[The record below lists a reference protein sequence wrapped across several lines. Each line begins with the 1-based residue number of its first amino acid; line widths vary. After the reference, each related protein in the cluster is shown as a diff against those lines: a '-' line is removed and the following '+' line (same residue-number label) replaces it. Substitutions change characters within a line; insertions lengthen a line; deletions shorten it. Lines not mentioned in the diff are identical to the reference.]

1 MFWNRIATFIL
12 KNRSLFVTIIL
23 SFTVLMGYFATKV
36 ELEYSMQK
44 LVPIEDKD
52 YKFYKAF
59 KEKFGDDGNKL
70 VCALNTEDLFD
81 SAFYNDF
88 AQTCDDLSELRGVIG
103 IISPAHLFHLYVDS
117 LEYLKLKR
125 LIPKGTISQKDLDYF
140 NSEFQNLKFYNGL
153 IYNPKTKVS
162 LVIITL
168 NSDVLNSPDRI
179 SLIESIKKPLLE
191 FGERNDREIH
201 LSGLPYI
208 RFQNA
213 TYVKHEILIFTVL
226 AFLVTALLI
235 LVLFRNFKTLFVSL
249 LFISIG
255 VITMLGIQ
263 GLLGFKLNIL
273 TGLLPPLLVVVG
285 VQNTIYIINQYHEQ
299 YRRHRN
305 QAKALT
311 RIISHV
317 GVANFLINFTT
328 SVGFGTFYFTHTTIL
343 EQFGLVAFIT
353 INLIFFIN
361 IIGIPI
367 LYSFFTP
374 PTIRQTKHLD
384 NRRFGIFLN
393 WVTILINKRKRRIF
407 YWFSLFAI
415 LGLVFMFRLKPLAFM
430 VDDMPKDSKIYA
442 DMNYIQKHFNG
453 ALPYEIVVTSYEEGN
468 ILNGEMLSKCRKLQK
483 AVSEYSEMSKPMSL
497 VEIISAANQ
506 AIHDDDPRYYR
517 IPSNMELG
525 NLALM
530 FPEAKSTSKSLIN
543 NLVDSTYSQMR
554 ISYQMKDVGS
564 ERMDEINEEIQEKA
578 KNIFSPDQYD
588 VKITGTSK
596 IFLKGNAYLFDSLL
610 KATFWSL
617 LIISLTMSFL
627 FPSWRMVI
635 IAIIPNFIPL
645 IITAG
650 MMGFLGLSLKPS
662 TILIFSISFGITVDS
677 TIHFISTFR
686 REVLK
691 NMNTVEKALAITID
705 EVGISMIYSALAVC
719 SGFAIF
725 IFSDFRGTQSLG
737 WLTGLTIFGGLA
749 TNLFLLPGLIYAFKD
764 FVNAKVELK
773 ESMIEITEEEE
784 TENENKL
791 ESKL

>member
-12 KNRSLFVTIIL
+12 KNRPLFVTVIL
-23 SFTVLMGYFATKV
+23 SFTALMGYFATTV

-44 LVPIEDKD
+44 LVPSEDKD
-52 YKFYKAF
+52 FKFYKSF

-70 VCALNTEDLFD
+70 VCALETEDLFD

-88 AQTCDDLSELRGVIG
+88 AQTCDNLNKISGVKG
-103 IISPAHLFHLYVDS
+103 IISPSHLFHLYVDT
-117 LEYLKLKR
+117 LEYLRMKR
-125 LIPKGTISQKDLDYF
+125 LVPKGIISQNDLDSF
-140 NSEFQNLKFYNGL
+140 KSEFANLKFYDGL
-153 IYNPKTKVS
+153 IYNKKSKVS
-162 LVIITL
+162 LVLITL
-168 NSDVLNSPDRI
+168 DVGVLNSPERI
-179 SLIESIKKPLLE
+179 SLIESIRDPLFE
-191 FGERNDREIH
+191 FGERHNKEIQ

-213 TYVKHEILIFTVL
+213 TYIKREILLFTAL
-226 AFLVTALLI
+226 AFIVTALLI
-235 LVLFRNFKTLFVSL
+235 LLLFRNFKTLFVSL

-255 VITMLGIQ
+255 VVTMLGIQ
-263 GLLGFKLNIL
+263 GILGFKLNIL
-273 TGLLPPLLVVVG
+273 SGLLPPLLVVVG

-353 INLIFFIN
+353 INLIFLIN

-374 PTIRQTKHLD
+374 PTIKQTKHLD
-384 NRRFGIFLN
+384 NRRFSSFLN
-393 WVTILINKRKRRIF
+393 WVTTLINKRKRRIF

-430 VDDMPKDSKIYA
+430 VDDIPKDSKIYT
-442 DMNYIQKHFNG
+442 DMKFIQEHFNG

-468 ILNGEMLSKCRKLQK
+468 ILNGEMLAKCKKLQK

-506 AIHDDDPRYYR
+506 AVHDDDPRYYR

-530 FPEAKSTSKSLIN
+530 FPESNSNSTTLIN

-564 ERMDEINEEIQEKA
+564 ERMVEINQEIQEKA
-578 KNIFSPDQYD
+578 KHIFSQDEYD

-596 IFLKGNAYLFDSLL
+596 IFLKGNDYLFDSLL

-635 IAIIPNFIPL
+635 IAIIPNFVPL
-645 IITAG
+645 VITAG
-650 MMGFLGLSLKPS
+650 MMGLLGLSLKPS

-705 EVGISMIYSALAVC
+705 EVGISMMYSALAVC

-749 TNLFLLPGLIYAFKD
+749 TNLFLLPALIYAFKD

-773 ESMIEITEEEE
+773 DSMIEISEEDDV
-784 TENENKL
+784 ENDRQIKE
-791 ESKL
+791 

>member
-12 KNRSLFVTIIL
+12 KNRPLFVTVIL
-23 SFTVLMGYFATKV
+23 SFTALMGYFATTV

-44 LVPIEDKD
+44 LVPSEDKD
-52 YKFYKAF
+52 FKFYKSF

-70 VCALNTEDLFD
+70 VCALETEDLFD

-88 AQTCDDLSELRGVIG
+88 AQTCDNLNKISGVKG
-103 IISPAHLFHLYVDS
+103 IISPSHLFHLYVDT
-117 LEYLKLKR
+117 LEYLRMKR
-125 LIPKGTISQKDLDYF
+125 LVPKGIISQKDLDSF
-140 NSEFQNLKFYNGL
+140 KSEFANLKFYDGL
-153 IYNPKTKVS
+153 IYNKKSEVS
-162 LVIITL
+162 LVLITL
-168 NSDVLNSPDRI
+168 DVGVLNSPERI
-179 SLIESIKKPLLE
+179 SLIESIRDPLFE
-191 FGERNDREIH
+191 FGDRHNKEIH

-213 TYVKHEILIFTVL
+213 TYIKREILLFTAL
-226 AFLVTALLI
+226 AFIVTALLI
-235 LVLFRNFKTLFVSL
+235 LLLFRNFKTLFVSL

-255 VITMLGIQ
+255 VVTMLGIQ
-263 GLLGFKLNIL
+263 GILGFKLNIL
-273 TGLLPPLLVVVG
+273 SGLLPPLLVVVG

-353 INLIFFIN
+353 INLIFLIN

-374 PTIRQTKHLD
+374 PTIKQTKHLD
-384 NRRFGIFLN
+384 NRRFSSFLN
-393 WVTILINKRKRRIF
+393 WVTTLINKRKRRIF

-430 VDDMPKDSKIYA
+430 VDDIPKDSKIYT
-442 DMNYIQKHFNG
+442 DMKFIQEHFNG

-468 ILNGEMLSKCRKLQK
+468 ILNGEMLAKCKKLQK

-506 AIHDDDPRYYR
+506 AVHDDDPRYYR

-530 FPEAKSTSKSLIN
+530 FPESNSNSTTLIN

-564 ERMDEINEEIQEKA
+564 ERMDEINQEIQEKA
-578 KNIFSPDQYD
+578 KHIFSQDEYD

-596 IFLKGNAYLFDSLL
+596 IFLKGNDYLFDSLL

-635 IAIIPNFIPL
+635 IAIIPNFVPL
-645 IITAG
+645 VITAG
-650 MMGFLGLSLKPS
+650 MMGLLGLSLKPS

-705 EVGISMIYSALAVC
+705 EVGISMMYSALAVC

-749 TNLFLLPGLIYAFKD
+749 TNLFLLPALIYAFKD

-773 ESMIEITEEEE
+773 DSMIEISEEDDV
-784 TENENKL
+784 ENDRQIKE
-791 ESKL
+791 

>member
-12 KNRSLFVTIIL
+12 KNRPLFVTVIL
-23 SFTVLMGYFATKV
+23 SFTALMGYFATTV

-44 LVPIEDKD
+44 LVPSEDKD
-52 YKFYKAF
+52 FKFYKSF

-70 VCALNTEDLFD
+70 VCALETEDLFD

-88 AQTCDDLSELRGVIG
+88 AQTCDNLNKISGVKG
-103 IISPAHLFHLYVDS
+103 IISPSHLFHLYVDT
-117 LEYLKLKR
+117 LEYLRMKR
-125 LIPKGTISQKDLDYF
+125 LVPKGIISQNDLDSF
-140 NSEFQNLKFYNGL
+140 KSEFAKLKFYDGL
-153 IYNPKTKVS
+153 IYNKKSKVS
-162 LVIITL
+162 LVLITL
-168 NSDVLNSPDRI
+168 DVGVLNSPERI
-179 SLIESIKKPLLE
+179 SLIESIRDPLFE
-191 FGERNDREIH
+191 FGERHNKEIH

-213 TYVKHEILIFTVL
+213 TYIKREILLFTAL
-226 AFLVTALLI
+226 AFIVTALLI
-235 LVLFRNFKTLFVSL
+235 LLLFRNFKTLFVSL

-255 VITMLGIQ
+255 VVTMLGIQ
-263 GLLGFKLNIL
+263 GILGFKLNIL
-273 TGLLPPLLVVVG
+273 SGLLPPLLVVVG

-353 INLIFFIN
+353 INLIFLIN

-374 PTIRQTKHLD
+374 PTIKQTKHLD
-384 NRRFGIFLN
+384 NRRFSSFLN
-393 WVTILINKRKRRIF
+393 WVTLLINKRKRRIF

-430 VDDMPKDSKIYA
+430 VDDIPKDSKIYT
-442 DMNYIQKHFNG
+442 DMKFIQEHFNG

-468 ILNGEMLSKCRKLQK
+468 ILNGEMLAKCKKLQK

-506 AIHDDDPRYYR
+506 AVHDDDPRYYR

-530 FPEAKSTSKSLIN
+530 FPESNSNSTTLIN

-564 ERMDEINEEIQEKA
+564 ERMDEINQEIQEKA
-578 KNIFSPDQYD
+578 KHIFSQDEYD

-596 IFLKGNAYLFDSLL
+596 IFLKGNDYLFDSLL

-635 IAIIPNFIPL
+635 IAIIPNFVPL
-645 IITAG
+645 VITAG
-650 MMGFLGLSLKPS
+650 MMGLLGLSLKPS

-705 EVGISMIYSALAVC
+705 EVGISMMYSALAVC

-749 TNLFLLPGLIYAFKD
+749 TNLFLLPALIYAFKD

-773 ESMIEITEEEE
+773 DSMIEISEEDDV
-784 TENENKL
+784 ENDRQIKE
-791 ESKL
+791 

>member
-12 KNRSLFVTIIL
+12 KNRPLFVTVIL
-23 SFTVLMGYFATKV
+23 SFTALMGYFATTV

-44 LVPIEDKD
+44 LVPSEDKD
-52 YKFYKAF
+52 FKFYKSF

-70 VCALNTEDLFD
+70 VCALETEDLFD

-88 AQTCDDLSELRGVIG
+88 AQTCDNLNKISGVKG
-103 IISPAHLFHLYVDS
+103 IISPSHLFHLYVDT
-117 LEYLKLKR
+117 LEYLRMKR
-125 LIPKGTISQKDLDYF
+125 LVPKGIISQNDLDSF
-140 NSEFQNLKFYNGL
+140 KSEFVNLKFYDGL
-153 IYNPKTKVS
+153 IYNKKSKVS
-162 LVIITL
+162 LVLITL
-168 NSDVLNSPDRI
+168 DVGVLNSPERI
-179 SLIESIKKPLLE
+179 SLIESIRDPLFE
-191 FGERNDREIH
+191 FGERHNKEIH

-213 TYVKHEILIFTVL
+213 TYIKREILLFTAL
-226 AFLVTALLI
+226 AFIVTALLI
-235 LVLFRNFKTLFVSL
+235 LLLFRNFKTLFVSL

-255 VITMLGIQ
+255 VVTMLGIQ
-263 GLLGFKLNIL
+263 GILGFKLNIL
-273 TGLLPPLLVVVG
+273 SGLLPPLLVVVG

-353 INLIFFIN
+353 INLIFLIN

-374 PTIRQTKHLD
+374 PTIKQTKHLD
-384 NRRFGIFLN
+384 NRRFSSFLN
-393 WVTILINKRKRRIF
+393 WVTTLINKRKRRIF

-430 VDDMPKDSKIYA
+430 VDDIPKDSKIYT
-442 DMNYIQKHFNG
+442 DMKFIQEHFNG

-468 ILNGEMLSKCRKLQK
+468 ILNGEMLAKCKKLQK

-506 AIHDDDPRYYR
+506 AVHDDDPRYYR

-530 FPEAKSTSKSLIN
+530 FPESNSNSTTLIN

-564 ERMDEINEEIQEKA
+564 ERMDEINQEIQEKA
-578 KNIFSPDQYD
+578 KHIFSQDEYD

-596 IFLKGNAYLFDSLL
+596 IFLKGNDYLFDSLL

-635 IAIIPNFIPL
+635 IAIIPNFVPL
-645 IITAG
+645 VITAG
-650 MMGFLGLSLKPS
+650 MMGLLGLSLKPS

-705 EVGISMIYSALAVC
+705 EVGISMMYSALAVC

-749 TNLFLLPGLIYAFKD
+749 TNLFLLPALIYAFKD

-773 ESMIEITEEEE
+773 DSMIEISEEDDV
-784 TENENKL
+784 ENDRQIKE
-791 ESKL
+791 

>member
-12 KNRSLFVTIIL
+12 KNRPLFVTVIL
-23 SFTVLMGYFATKV
+23 SFTALMGYFATTV

-44 LVPIEDKD
+44 LVPSEDKD
-52 YKFYKAF
+52 FKFYKSF

-70 VCALNTEDLFD
+70 VCALETEDLFD

-88 AQTCDDLSELRGVIG
+88 AQTCDNLNKISGVKG
-103 IISPAHLFHLYVDS
+103 IISPSHLFHLYVDT
-117 LEYLKLKR
+117 LEYLRMKR
-125 LIPKGTISQKDLDYF
+125 LVPKGIISQNDLDSF
-140 NSEFQNLKFYNGL
+140 KSEFANLKFYDGL
-153 IYNPKTKVS
+153 IYNKKSKVS
-162 LVIITL
+162 LVLITL
-168 NSDVLNSPDRI
+168 DVGVLNSPERI
-179 SLIESIKKPLLE
+179 SLIESIRDPLFE
-191 FGERNDREIH
+191 FGERHNKEIH

-213 TYVKHEILIFTVL
+213 TYIKREILLFTAL
-226 AFLVTALLI
+226 AFIVTALLI
-235 LVLFRNFKTLFVSL
+235 LLLFRNFKTLFVSL

-255 VITMLGIQ
+255 VVTMLGIQ
-263 GLLGFKLNIL
+263 GILGFKLNIL
-273 TGLLPPLLVVVG
+273 SGLLPPLLVVVG

-353 INLIFFIN
+353 INLIFLIN

-374 PTIRQTKHLD
+374 PTIKQTKHLD
-384 NRRFGIFLN
+384 NRRFSSFLN
-393 WVTILINKRKRRIF
+393 WVTLLINKRKRRIF

-430 VDDMPKDSKIYA
+430 VDDIPKDSKIYT
-442 DMNYIQKHFNG
+442 DMKFIQEHFNG

-468 ILNGEMLSKCRKLQK
+468 ILNGEMLAKCKKLQK

-506 AIHDDDPRYYR
+506 AVHDDDPRYYR

-530 FPEAKSTSKSLIN
+530 FPESNSNSTTLIN

-564 ERMDEINEEIQEKA
+564 ERMDEINQEIQEKA
-578 KNIFSPDQYD
+578 KHIFSQDEYD

-596 IFLKGNAYLFDSLL
+596 IFLKGNDYLFDSLL

-635 IAIIPNFIPL
+635 IAIIPNFVPL
-645 IITAG
+645 VITAG
-650 MMGFLGLSLKPS
+650 MMGLLGLSLKPS

-705 EVGISMIYSALAVC
+705 EVGISMMYSALAVC

-749 TNLFLLPGLIYAFKD
+749 TNLFLLPALIYAFKD

-773 ESMIEITEEEE
+773 DSMIEISEEDDV
-784 TENENKL
+784 ENDGQIKE
-791 ESKL
+791 

>member
-12 KNRSLFVTIIL
+12 KNRPLFVTVIL
-23 SFTVLMGYFATKV
+23 SFTALMGYFATTV

-44 LVPIEDKD
+44 LVPSEDKD
-52 YKFYKAF
+52 FKFYKSF

-70 VCALNTEDLFD
+70 VCALETEDLFD

-88 AQTCDDLSELRGVIG
+88 AQTCDNLNKISGVKG
-103 IISPAHLFHLYVDS
+103 IISPSHLFHLYVDT
-117 LEYLKLKR
+117 LEYLRMKR
-125 LIPKGTISQKDLDYF
+125 LVPKGIISQNDLDSF
-140 NSEFQNLKFYNGL
+140 KSEFVNLKFYDGL
-153 IYNPKTKVS
+153 IYNKKSKVS
-162 LVIITL
+162 LVLITL
-168 NSDVLNSPDRI
+168 DVGVLNSPERI
-179 SLIESIKKPLLE
+179 SLIESIRDPLFK
-191 FGERNDREIH
+191 FGERHNKEIH

-213 TYVKHEILIFTVL
+213 TYIKREILLFTAL
-226 AFLVTALLI
+226 AFIVTALLI
-235 LVLFRNFKTLFVSL
+235 LLLFRNFKTLFVSL

-255 VITMLGIQ
+255 VVTMLGIQ
-263 GLLGFKLNIL
+263 GILGFKLNIL
-273 TGLLPPLLVVVG
+273 SGLLPPLLVVVG

-353 INLIFFIN
+353 INLIFLIN

-374 PTIRQTKHLD
+374 PTIKQTKHLD
-384 NRRFGIFLN
+384 NRRFSSFLN
-393 WVTILINKRKRRIF
+393 WVTTLINKRKRRIF

-430 VDDMPKDSKIYA
+430 VDDIPKDSKIYT
-442 DMNYIQKHFNG
+442 DMKFIQEHFNG

-468 ILNGEMLSKCRKLQK
+468 ILNGEMLAKCKKLQK

-506 AIHDDDPRYYR
+506 AVHDDDPRYYR

-530 FPEAKSTSKSLIN
+530 FPESNSNSTTLIN

-564 ERMDEINEEIQEKA
+564 ERMDEINQEIQEKA
-578 KNIFSPDQYD
+578 KHIFSQDEYD

-596 IFLKGNAYLFDSLL
+596 IFLKGNDYLFDSLL

-635 IAIIPNFIPL
+635 IAIIPNFVPL
-645 IITAG
+645 VITAG
-650 MMGFLGLSLKPS
+650 MMGLLGLSLKPS

-705 EVGISMIYSALAVC
+705 EVGISMMYSALAVC

-749 TNLFLLPGLIYAFKD
+749 TNLFLLPALIYAFKD

-773 ESMIEITEEEE
+773 DSMIEISEEDDV
-784 TENENKL
+784 ENDRQIKE
-791 ESKL
+791 

>member
-12 KNRSLFVTIIL
+12 KNRPLFVTIIL
-23 SFTVLMGYFATKV
+23 SFTALMGYFATTV

-44 LVPIEDKD
+44 LVPSEDKD
-52 YKFYKAF
+52 FKFYKSF

-70 VCALNTEDLFD
+70 VCALETEDLFD

-88 AQTCDDLSELRGVIG
+88 AQTCDNLNKISGVKG
-103 IISPAHLFHLYVDS
+103 IISPSHLFHLYVDT
-117 LEYLKLKR
+117 LEYLRMKR
-125 LIPKGTISQKDLDYF
+125 LVPKGIISQNDLDSF
-140 NSEFQNLKFYNGL
+140 KSEFVNLKFYDGL
-153 IYNPKTKVS
+153 IYNKKSKVS
-162 LVIITL
+162 LVLMTI
-168 NSDVLNSPDRI
+168 DVGVLNSPERI
-179 SLIESIKKPLLE
+179 SLIESIRDPLFE
-191 FGERNDREIH
+191 FGERHNKEIH

-213 TYVKHEILIFTVL
+213 TYIKREILLFTAL
-226 AFLVTALLI
+226 AFIVTALLI
-235 LVLFRNFKTLFVSL
+235 LLLFRNFKTLFVSL

-255 VITMLGIQ
+255 VVTMLGIQ
-263 GLLGFKLNIL
+263 GILGFKLNIL
-273 TGLLPPLLVVVG
+273 SGLLPPLLVVVG

-353 INLIFFIN
+353 INLIFLIN

-374 PTIRQTKHLD
+374 PTIKQTKHLD
-384 NRRFGIFLN
+384 NRRFSSFLN
-393 WVTILINKRKRRIF
+393 WVTTLINKRKRRIF

-430 VDDMPKDSKIYA
+430 VDDIPKDSKIYT
-442 DMNYIQKHFNG
+442 DMKFIQEHFNG

-468 ILNGEMLSKCRKLQK
+468 ILNGEMLAKCKKLQK

-506 AIHDDDPRYYR
+506 AVHDDNPRYYR

-530 FPEAKSTSKSLIN
+530 FPESNSNSTTLIN

-564 ERMDEINEEIQEKA
+564 ERMDEINQEIQEKA
-578 KNIFSPDQYD
+578 KHIFSQDEYD

-596 IFLKGNAYLFDSLL
+596 IFLKGNDYLFDSLL

-635 IAIIPNFIPL
+635 IAIIPNFVPL
-645 IITAG
+645 VITAG
-650 MMGFLGLSLKPS
+650 MMGLLGLSLKPS

-705 EVGISMIYSALAVC
+705 EVGISMMYSALAVC

-749 TNLFLLPGLIYAFKD
+749 TNLFLLPALIYAFKD

-773 ESMIEITEEEE
+773 DSMIEISEEDDV
-784 TENENKL
+784 ENDCQIKE
-791 ESKL
+791 

>member
-12 KNRSLFVTIIL
+12 KNRPLFVTVIL
-23 SFTVLMGYFATKV
+23 SFTALMGYFATTV

-44 LVPIEDKD
+44 LVPSEDKD
-52 YKFYKAF
+52 FKFYKSF

-70 VCALNTEDLFD
+70 VCALETEDLFD

-88 AQTCDDLSELRGVIG
+88 AQTCDNLNKISGVKG
-103 IISPAHLFHLYVDS
+103 IISPSHLFHLYVDT
-117 LEYLKLKR
+117 LEYLRMKR
-125 LIPKGTISQKDLDYF
+125 LVPKGIISQKDLDSF
-140 NSEFQNLKFYNGL
+140 KSEFANLKFYDGL
-153 IYNPKTKVS
+153 IYNKKSKVS
-162 LVIITL
+162 LVLITL
-168 NSDVLNSPDRI
+168 DVGVLNSPERI
-179 SLIESIKKPLLE
+179 SLIESIRDPLFE
-191 FGERNDREIH
+191 FGERHNKEIH

-213 TYVKHEILIFTVL
+213 TYIKREILLFTAL
-226 AFLVTALLI
+226 AFIVTALLI
-235 LVLFRNFKTLFVSL
+235 LLLFRNFKTLFVSL

-255 VITMLGIQ
+255 VVTMLGIQ
-263 GLLGFKLNIL
+263 GILGFKLNIL
-273 TGLLPPLLVVVG
+273 SGLLPPLLVVVG

-353 INLIFFIN
+353 INLIFLIN

-374 PTIRQTKHLD
+374 PTIKQTKHLD
-384 NRRFGIFLN
+384 NRRFSSFLN
-393 WVTILINKRKRRIF
+393 WVTLLINKRKRRIF

-430 VDDMPKDSKIYA
+430 VDDIPKDSKIYT
-442 DMNYIQKHFNG
+442 DMKFIQEHFNG

-468 ILNGEMLSKCRKLQK
+468 ILNGEMLAKCKKLQK

-506 AIHDDDPRYYR
+506 AVHDDDPRYYR

-530 FPEAKSTSKSLIN
+530 FPESNSNSTTLIN

-564 ERMDEINEEIQEKA
+564 ERMDEINQEIQEKA
-578 KNIFSPDQYD
+578 KHIFSQDEYD

-596 IFLKGNAYLFDSLL
+596 IFLKGNDYLFDSLL

-635 IAIIPNFIPL
+635 IAIIPNFVPL
-645 IITAG
+645 VITAG
-650 MMGFLGLSLKPS
+650 MMGLLGLSLKPS

-705 EVGISMIYSALAVC
+705 EVGISMMYSALAVC

-749 TNLFLLPGLIYAFKD
+749 TNLFLLPALIYAFKD

-773 ESMIEITEEEE
+773 DSMIEISEEDDV
-784 TENENKL
+784 ENDRQIKE
-791 ESKL
+791 

>member
-12 KNRSLFVTIIL
+12 KNRPLFVTVIL
-23 SFTVLMGYFATKV
+23 SFTALMGYFATTV

-44 LVPIEDKD
+44 LVPSEDKD
-52 YKFYKAF
+52 FKFYKSF

-70 VCALNTEDLFD
+70 VCALETEDLFD

-88 AQTCDDLSELRGVIG
+88 AQTCDNLNKISGVKG
-103 IISPAHLFHLYVDS
+103 IISPSHLFHLYVDT
-117 LEYLKLKR
+117 LEYLRMKR
-125 LIPKGTISQKDLDYF
+125 LVPKGIISQKDLDSF
-140 NSEFQNLKFYNGL
+140 KSEFANLKFYDGL
-153 IYNPKTKVS
+153 IYNKKSEVS
-162 LVIITL
+162 LVLITL
-168 NSDVLNSPDRI
+168 DVGVLNSPERI
-179 SLIESIKKPLLE
+179 SLIESIRDPLFE
-191 FGERNDREIH
+191 FGERHNKEIH

-213 TYVKHEILIFTVL
+213 TYIKREILLFTAL
-226 AFLVTALLI
+226 AFIVTALLI
-235 LVLFRNFKTLFVSL
+235 LLLFRNFKTLFVSL

-255 VITMLGIQ
+255 VVTMLGIQ
-263 GLLGFKLNIL
+263 GILGFKLNIL
-273 TGLLPPLLVVVG
+273 SGLLPPLLVVVG

-353 INLIFFIN
+353 INLIFLIN

-374 PTIRQTKHLD
+374 PTIKQTKHLD
-384 NRRFGIFLN
+384 NRRFSSFLN
-393 WVTILINKRKRRIF
+393 WVTTLINKRKRRIF

-430 VDDMPKDSKIYA
+430 VDDIPKDSKIYT
-442 DMNYIQKHFNG
+442 DMKFIQEHFNG

-468 ILNGEMLSKCRKLQK
+468 ILNGEMLAKCKKLQK

-506 AIHDDDPRYYR
+506 AVHDDDPRYYR

-530 FPEAKSTSKSLIN
+530 FPESNSNSTTLIN

-564 ERMDEINEEIQEKA
+564 ERMDEINQEIQEKA
-578 KNIFSPDQYD
+578 KHIFSQDEYD

-596 IFLKGNAYLFDSLL
+596 IFLKGNDYLFDSLL

-635 IAIIPNFIPL
+635 IAIIPNFVPL
-645 IITAG
+645 VITAG
-650 MMGFLGLSLKPS
+650 MMGLLGLSLKPS

-705 EVGISMIYSALAVC
+705 EVGISMMYSALAVC

-749 TNLFLLPGLIYAFKD
+749 TNLFLLPALIYAFKD

-773 ESMIEITEEEE
+773 DSMIEISEEDDV
-784 TENENKL
+784 ENDRQIKE
-791 ESKL
+791 

>member
-12 KNRSLFVTIIL
+12 KNRPLFVTVIL
-23 SFTVLMGYFATKV
+23 SFTALMGYFATTV

-44 LVPIEDKD
+44 LVPSEDKD
-52 YKFYKAF
+52 FKFYKSF

-70 VCALNTEDLFD
+70 VCALETEDLFD

-88 AQTCDDLSELRGVIG
+88 AQTCDNLNKISGVKG
-103 IISPAHLFHLYVDS
+103 IISPSHLFHLYVDT
-117 LEYLKLKR
+117 LEYLRMKR
-125 LIPKGTISQKDLDYF
+125 LVPKGIISQNDLDSF
-140 NSEFQNLKFYNGL
+140 KSEFAKLKFYDGL
-153 IYNPKTKVS
+153 IYNKKSKVS
-162 LVIITL
+162 LVLITL
-168 NSDVLNSPDRI
+168 DVGVLNSPERI
-179 SLIESIKKPLLE
+179 SLIESIRDPLFE
-191 FGERNDREIH
+191 FGERHNKEIH

-213 TYVKHEILIFTVL
+213 TYIKREILLFTAL
-226 AFLVTALLI
+226 AFIVTALLI
-235 LVLFRNFKTLFVSL
+235 LLLFRNFKTLFVSL

-255 VITMLGIQ
+255 VVTMLGIQ
-263 GLLGFKLNIL
+263 GILGFKLNIL
-273 TGLLPPLLVVVG
+273 SGLLPPLLVVVG

-353 INLIFFIN
+353 INLIFLIN

-374 PTIRQTKHLD
+374 PTIKQTKHLD
-384 NRRFGIFLN
+384 NRRFSSFLN
-393 WVTILINKRKRRIF
+393 WVTTLINKRKRRIF

-430 VDDMPKDSKIYA
+430 VDDIPKDSKIYT
-442 DMNYIQKHFNG
+442 DMKFIQEHFNG

-468 ILNGEMLSKCRKLQK
+468 ILNGEMLAKCKKLQK

-506 AIHDDDPRYYR
+506 AVHDDDPRYYR

-530 FPEAKSTSKSLIN
+530 FPESNSNSTTLIN

-564 ERMDEINEEIQEKA
+564 ERMDEINQEIQGKA
-578 KNIFSPDQYD
+578 KHIFSQDEYD

-596 IFLKGNAYLFDSLL
+596 IFLKGNDYLFDSLL

-635 IAIIPNFIPL
+635 IAIIPNFVPL
-645 IITAG
+645 VITAG
-650 MMGFLGLSLKPS
+650 MMGLLGLSLKPS

-705 EVGISMIYSALAVC
+705 EVGISMMYSALAVC

-749 TNLFLLPGLIYAFKD
+749 TNLFLLPALIYAFKD

-773 ESMIEITEEEE
+773 DSMIEISEEDDV
-784 TENENKL
+784 ENDRQIKE
-791 ESKL
+791 

>member
-12 KNRSLFVTIIL
+12 KNRPLFVTVIL
-23 SFTVLMGYFATKV
+23 SFTALMGYFATTV

-44 LVPIEDKD
+44 LVPSEDKD
-52 YKFYKAF
+52 FKFYKSF

-70 VCALNTEDLFD
+70 VCALETEDLFD

-88 AQTCDDLSELRGVIG
+88 AQTCDNLNKISGVKG
-103 IISPAHLFHLYVDS
+103 IISPSHLFHLYVDT
-117 LEYLKLKR
+117 LEYLRMKR
-125 LIPKGTISQKDLDYF
+125 LVPKGIISQNDLDSF
-140 NSEFQNLKFYNGL
+140 KSEFANLKFYDGL
-153 IYNPKTKVS
+153 IYNKKSKVS
-162 LVIITL
+162 LVLITL
-168 NSDVLNSPDRI
+168 DVGVLNSPERI
-179 SLIESIKKPLLE
+179 SLIESIRDPLFE
-191 FGERNDREIH
+191 FGERHNKEIH

-213 TYVKHEILIFTVL
+213 TYIKREILLFTAL
-226 AFLVTALLI
+226 AFIVTALLI
-235 LVLFRNFKTLFVSL
+235 LLLFRNFKTLFVSL

-255 VITMLGIQ
+255 VVTMLGIQ
-263 GLLGFKLNIL
+263 GILGFKLNIL
-273 TGLLPPLLVVVG
+273 SGLLPPLLVVVG

-353 INLIFFIN
+353 INLIFLIN

-374 PTIRQTKHLD
+374 PTIKQTKHLD
-384 NRRFGIFLN
+384 NRRFSSFLN
-393 WVTILINKRKRRIF
+393 WVTTLINKRKRRIF

-430 VDDMPKDSKIYA
+430 VDDIPKDSKIYT
-442 DMNYIQKHFNG
+442 DMKFIQEHFNG

-468 ILNGEMLSKCRKLQK
+468 ILNGEMLAKCKKLQK

-506 AIHDDDPRYYR
+506 AVHDDDPRYYR

-530 FPEAKSTSKSLIN
+530 FPESNSNSTTLIN

-564 ERMDEINEEIQEKA
+564 ERMDEINQEIQEKA
-578 KNIFSPDQYD
+578 KHIFSQDEYD

-596 IFLKGNAYLFDSLL
+596 IFLKGNDYLFDSLL

-635 IAIIPNFIPL
+635 IAIIPNFVPL
-645 IITAG
+645 VITAG
-650 MMGFLGLSLKPS
+650 MMGLLGLSLKPS

-705 EVGISMIYSALAVC
+705 EVGISMMYSALAVC

-749 TNLFLLPGLIYAFKD
+749 TNLFLLPALIYAFKD

-773 ESMIEITEEEE
+773 DSMIEISEEDDV
-784 TENENKL
+784 ENDRQIKE
-791 ESKL
+791 

>member
-12 KNRSLFVTIIL
+12 KNRPLFVTVIL
-23 SFTVLMGYFATKV
+23 SFTALMGYFATTV

-44 LVPIEDKD
+44 LVPSEDKD
-52 YKFYKAF
+52 FKFYKTF

-70 VCALNTEDLFD
+70 VCALETEDLFD

-88 AQTCDDLSELRGVIG
+88 AQTCDNLNKISGVKG
-103 IISPAHLFHLYVDS
+103 IISPSHLFHLYVDT
-117 LEYLKLKR
+117 LEYLRMKR
-125 LIPKGTISQKDLDYF
+125 LVPKGIISQNDLDSF
-140 NSEFQNLKFYNGL
+140 KSEFANLKFYDGL
-153 IYNPKTKVS
+153 IYNKKSKVS
-162 LVIITL
+162 LVLITL
-168 NSDVLNSPDRI
+168 DVGVLNSPERI
-179 SLIESIKKPLLE
+179 SLIESIRDPLFE
-191 FGERNDREIH
+191 FGERHNKEIH

-213 TYVKHEILIFTVL
+213 TYIKREILLFTAL
-226 AFLVTALLI
+226 AFIVTALLI
-235 LVLFRNFKTLFVSL
+235 LLLFRNFKTLFVSL

-255 VITMLGIQ
+255 VVTMLGIQ
-263 GLLGFKLNIL
+263 GILGFKLNIL
-273 TGLLPPLLVVVG
+273 SGLLPPLLVVVG

-353 INLIFFIN
+353 INLIFLIN

-374 PTIRQTKHLD
+374 PTIKQTKHLD
-384 NRRFGIFLN
+384 NRRFSSFLN
-393 WVTILINKRKRRIF
+393 WVTLLINKRKRRIF

-430 VDDMPKDSKIYA
+430 VDDIPKDSKIYT
-442 DMNYIQKHFNG
+442 DMKFIQEHFNG

-468 ILNGEMLSKCRKLQK
+468 ILNGEMLAKCKKLQK

-506 AIHDDDPRYYR
+506 AVHDDDPRYYR

-530 FPEAKSTSKSLIN
+530 FPESNSNSTTLIN

-564 ERMDEINEEIQEKA
+564 ERMDEINQEIQEKA
-578 KNIFSPDQYD
+578 KHIFSQDEYD

-596 IFLKGNAYLFDSLL
+596 IFLKGNDYLFDSLL

-635 IAIIPNFIPL
+635 IAIIPNFVPL
-645 IITAG
+645 VITAG
-650 MMGFLGLSLKPS
+650 MMGLLGLSLKPS

-705 EVGISMIYSALAVC
+705 EVGISMMYSALAVC

-749 TNLFLLPGLIYAFKD
+749 TNLFLLPALIYAFKD

-773 ESMIEITEEEE
+773 DSMIEISEEDDV
-784 TENENKL
+784 ENDGQIKE
-791 ESKL
+791 

>member
-1 MFWNRIATFIL
+1 M
-12 KNRSLFVTIIL
+12 TIIL
-23 SFTVLMGYFATKV
+23 SFTALMGYFATTV

-44 LVPIEDKD
+44 LVPSEDKD
-52 YKFYKAF
+52 FKFYKSF

-70 VCALNTEDLFD
+70 VCALETEDLFD

-88 AQTCDDLSELRGVIG
+88 AQTCDNLNEISGVTG
-103 IISPAHLFHLYVDS
+103 IISPGHLFHLYVDT
-117 LEYLKLKR
+117 LEYLRMKR
-125 LIPKGTISQKDLDYF
+125 LVPKGTVSQEDLDFYKT
-140 NSEFQNLKFYNGL
+140 EFENLKFYDGL
-153 IYNPKTKVS
+153 IYNKKSKVS
-162 LVIITL
+162 LILITL
-168 NSDVLNSPDRI
+168 DANVLNSPDRI
-179 SLIESIKKPLLE
+179 SLIESIRDPLLE
-191 FGERNDREIH
+191 FGERHSKEIH

-213 TYVKHEILIFTVL
+213 TYIKHEILLFTAL
-226 AFLVTALLI
+226 AFIVTALLI
-235 LVLFRNFKTLFVSL
+235 LLLFRNFKTLFVSL

-263 GLLGFKLNIL
+263 GILGFKLNIL
-273 TGLLPPLLVVVG
+273 SGLLPPLLVVVG

-353 INLIFFIN
+353 INLIFLIN

-374 PTIRQTKHLD
+374 PTIKQTKHLD
-384 NRRFGIFLN
+384 NRRFASFLN
-393 WVTILINKRKRRIF
+393 WVTLLINKRKRRIF

-430 VDDMPKDSKIYA
+430 VDDIPKDSKIYT
-442 DMNYIQKHFNG
+442 DMNYIQEHFNG
-453 ALPYEIVVTSYEEGN
+453 ALPYEIVVSSYEEGN
-468 ILNGEMLSKCRKLQK
+468 ILNGEMLAKCKKLQK

-506 AIHDDDPRYYR
+506 AVHDDDPRYYR

-530 FPEAKSTSKSLIN
+530 FPETSSNSTSLIS

-564 ERMDEINEEIQEKA
+564 ERMDEINREIQEKA
-578 KNIFSPDQYD
+578 QHIFSQDEYD

-596 IFLKGNAYLFDSLL
+596 IFLKGNDYLFDSLL

-635 IAIIPNFIPL
+635 IAIIPNFVPL
-645 IITAG
+645 VITAG
-650 MMGFLGLSLKPS
+650 MMGLLGLSLKPS

-691 NMNTVEKALAITID
+691 NMNTVEKALEITID
-705 EVGISMIYSALAVC
+705 EVGISMMYSALAVC

-749 TNLFLLPGLIYAFKD
+749 TNLFLLPALIYAFKD

-773 ESMIEITEEEE
+773 DSMIEITEEDDLENDQKIEE
-784 TENENKL
+784 
-791 ESKL
+791 

>member
-12 KNRSLFVTIIL
+12 KNRPLFVTVIL
-23 SFTVLMGYFATKV
+23 SFTALMGYFATTV

-44 LVPIEDKD
+44 LVPSEDKD
-52 YKFYKAF
+52 FKFYKSF

-70 VCALNTEDLFD
+70 VCALETEDLFD

-88 AQTCDDLSELRGVIG
+88 AQTCDNLNKISGVKG
-103 IISPAHLFHLYVDS
+103 IISPSHLFHLYVDT
-117 LEYLKLKR
+117 LEYLRMKR
-125 LIPKGTISQKDLDYF
+125 LVPKGIISQNDLDSF
-140 NSEFQNLKFYNGL
+140 KSEFANLKFYDGL
-153 IYNPKTKVS
+153 IYNKKSKVS
-162 LVIITL
+162 LVLITL
-168 NSDVLNSPDRI
+168 DVGVLNSPERI
-179 SLIESIKKPLLE
+179 SLIESIRDPLFE
-191 FGERNDREIH
+191 FGERHNKEIH

-213 TYVKHEILIFTVL
+213 TYIKREILLFTAL
-226 AFLVTALLI
+226 AFIVTALLI
-235 LVLFRNFKTLFVSL
+235 LLLFRNFKTLFVSL

-255 VITMLGIQ
+255 VVTMLGIQ
-263 GLLGFKLNIL
+263 GILGFKLNIL
-273 TGLLPPLLVVVG
+273 SGLLPPLLVVVG

-353 INLIFFIN
+353 INLIFLIN

-374 PTIRQTKHLD
+374 PTIKQTKHLD
-384 NRRFGIFLN
+384 NRRFSSFLN
-393 WVTILINKRKRRIF
+393 WVTLLINKRKRRIF

-430 VDDMPKDSKIYA
+430 VDDIPKDSKIYT
-442 DMNYIQKHFNG
+442 DMKFIQEHFNG

-468 ILNGEMLSKCRKLQK
+468 ILNGEMLAKCKKLQK

-506 AIHDDDPRYYR
+506 AVHDDDPRYYR

-530 FPEAKSTSKSLIN
+530 FPESNSNSTTLIN

-564 ERMDEINEEIQEKA
+564 ERMDEINQEIQEKA
-578 KNIFSPDQYD
+578 KHIFSQDEYD

-596 IFLKGNAYLFDSLL
+596 IFLKGNDYLFDSLL

-635 IAIIPNFIPL
+635 IAIIPNFVPL
-645 IITAG
+645 VITAG
-650 MMGFLGLSLKPS
+650 MMGLLGLSLKPS

-705 EVGISMIYSALAVC
+705 EVGISMMYSALAVC

-749 TNLFLLPGLIYAFKD
+749 TNLFLLPALIYAFKD

-773 ESMIEITEEEE
+773 DSMIEISEEDDV
-784 TENENKL
+784 ENDRQIKE
-791 ESKL
+791 

>member
-12 KNRSLFVTIIL
+12 KNRPLFVTVIL
-23 SFTVLMGYFATKV
+23 SFTALMGYFATTV

-44 LVPIEDKD
+44 LVPSEDKD
-52 YKFYKAF
+52 FKFYKSF

-70 VCALNTEDLFD
+70 VCALETEDLFD

-88 AQTCDDLSELRGVIG
+88 AQTCDNLNKISGVKG
-103 IISPAHLFHLYVDS
+103 IISPSHLFHLYLDT
-117 LEYLKLKR
+117 LEYLRMKR
-125 LIPKGTISQKDLDYF
+125 LVPKGIISQNDLDSF
-140 NSEFQNLKFYNGL
+140 KSEFAKLKFYDGL
-153 IYNPKTKVS
+153 IYNKKSKVS
-162 LVIITL
+162 LVLITL
-168 NSDVLNSPDRI
+168 DVGVLNSPERI
-179 SLIESIKKPLLE
+179 SLIESIRDPLFE
-191 FGERNDREIH
+191 FGERHNKEIH

-213 TYVKHEILIFTVL
+213 TYIKREILLFTAL
-226 AFLVTALLI
+226 AFIVTALLI
-235 LVLFRNFKTLFVSL
+235 LLLFRNFKTLFVSL

-255 VITMLGIQ
+255 VVTMLGIQ
-263 GLLGFKLNIL
+263 GILGFKLNIL
-273 TGLLPPLLVVVG
+273 SGLLPPLLVVVG

-353 INLIFFIN
+353 INLIFLIN

-374 PTIRQTKHLD
+374 PTIKQTKHLD
-384 NRRFGIFLN
+384 NRRFSSFLN
-393 WVTILINKRKRRIF
+393 WVTLLINKRKRRIF

-430 VDDMPKDSKIYA
+430 VDDIPKDSKIYT
-442 DMNYIQKHFNG
+442 DMKFIQEHFNG

-468 ILNGEMLSKCRKLQK
+468 ILNGEMLAKCKKLQK

-506 AIHDDDPRYYR
+506 AVHDDDPRYYR

-530 FPEAKSTSKSLIN
+530 FPESNSNSTTLIN

-564 ERMDEINEEIQEKA
+564 ERMDEINQEIQEKA
-578 KNIFSPDQYD
+578 KHIFSQDEYD

-596 IFLKGNAYLFDSLL
+596 IFLKGNDYLFDSLL

-635 IAIIPNFIPL
+635 IAIIPNFVPL
-645 IITAG
+645 VITAG
-650 MMGFLGLSLKPS
+650 MMGLLGLSLKPS

-705 EVGISMIYSALAVC
+705 EVGISMMYSALAVC

-749 TNLFLLPGLIYAFKD
+749 TNLFLLPALIYAFKD

-773 ESMIEITEEEE
+773 DSMIEISEEDDV
-784 TENENKL
+784 ENDGQIKE
-791 ESKL
+791 

>member
-12 KNRSLFVTIIL
+12 KNRPLFVTVIL
-23 SFTVLMGYFATKV
+23 SFTALMGYFATTV

-44 LVPIEDKD
+44 LVPTEDKD
-52 YKFYKAF
+52 FKFYKSF

-70 VCALNTEDLFD
+70 VCALETEDLFD

-88 AQTCDDLSELRGVIG
+88 AQTCDNLNKISGVKG
-103 IISPAHLFHLYVDS
+103 IISPSHLFHLYVDT
-117 LEYLKLKR
+117 LEYLRMKR
-125 LIPKGTISQKDLDYF
+125 LVPTGIISQNDLDSF
-140 NSEFQNLKFYNGL
+140 KSEFANLKFYDGL
-153 IYNPKTKVS
+153 IYNKKSKVS
-162 LVIITL
+162 LILITL
-168 NSDVLNSPDRI
+168 DVGVLNSPERI
-179 SLIESIKKPLLE
+179 SLIENIRDPLFE
-191 FGERNDREIH
+191 FGERHKKEIH

-213 TYVKHEILIFTVL
+213 TYIKREILLFTAL
-226 AFLVTALLI
+226 AFIVTALLI
-235 LVLFRNFKTLFVSL
+235 LLLFRNFKTLLVSL

-255 VITMLGIQ
+255 VVTMLGIQ

-273 TGLLPPLLVVVG
+273 SGLLPPLLVVVG

-353 INLIFFIN
+353 INLIFLIN

-374 PTIRQTKHLD
+374 PTIKQTKHLD
-384 NRRFGIFLN
+384 NRRFSSFLN
-393 WVTILINKRKRRIF
+393 WVTLLINKRKRRIF

-415 LGLVFMFRLKPLAFM
+415 LGLVFMVRLKPLAFM
-430 VDDMPKDSKIYA
+430 VDDIPKDSKIYT
-442 DMNYIQKHFNG
+442 DMKFIQEHFNG

-468 ILNGEMLSKCRKLQK
+468 ILNGEMLAKCKKLQK

-506 AIHDDDPRYYR
+506 AVHDDDPRYYR

-530 FPEAKSTSKSLIN
+530 FPESNSNSTTLIN

-564 ERMDEINEEIQEKA
+564 ERMDEINQEIQEKA
-578 KNIFSPDQYD
+578 KHIFSQDEYD

-596 IFLKGNAYLFDSLL
+596 IFLKGNDYLFDSLL

-635 IAIIPNFIPL
+635 IAIIPNFVPL
-645 IITAG
+645 VITAG
-650 MMGFLGLSLKPS
+650 MMGLLGLSLKPS

-705 EVGISMIYSALAVC
+705 EVGISMMYSAMAVC

-749 TNLFLLPGLIYAFKD
+749 TNLFLLPALIYAFKD

-773 ESMIEITEEEE
+773 DSMIEISEEDDV
-784 TENENKL
+784 ENDRQIKE
-791 ESKL
+791 

>member
-12 KNRSLFVTIIL
+12 KNRPLFVTVIL
-23 SFTVLMGYFATKV
+23 SFTALMGYFATTV

-44 LVPIEDKD
+44 LVPSEDKD
-52 YKFYKAF
+52 FKFYKSF

-70 VCALNTEDLFD
+70 VCALETEDLFD

-88 AQTCDDLSELRGVIG
+88 AQTCDNLNKISGVKG
-103 IISPAHLFHLYVDS
+103 IISPSHLFHLYVDT
-117 LEYLKLKR
+117 LEYLRMKR
-125 LIPKGTISQKDLDYF
+125 LVPKGIISQNDLDSF
-140 NSEFQNLKFYNGL
+140 KSEFVNLKFYDGL
-153 IYNPKTKVS
+153 IYNKKSKVS
-162 LVIITL
+162 LVLITL
-168 NSDVLNSPDRI
+168 DVGVLNSPERI
-179 SLIESIKKPLLE
+179 SLIESIRDPLFE
-191 FGERNDREIH
+191 FGERHNKEIH

-213 TYVKHEILIFTVL
+213 TYIKREILLFTAL
-226 AFLVTALLI
+226 AFIVTALLI
-235 LVLFRNFKTLFVSL
+235 LLLFRNFKTLFVSL

-255 VITMLGIQ
+255 VVTMLGIQ
-263 GLLGFKLNIL
+263 GILGFKLNIL
-273 TGLLPPLLVVVG
+273 SGLLPPLLVVVG

-353 INLIFFIN
+353 INLIFLIN

-374 PTIRQTKHLD
+374 PTIKQTKHLD
-384 NRRFGIFLN
+384 NRRFSSFLN
-393 WVTILINKRKRRIF
+393 WVTTLINKRKRRIF

-430 VDDMPKDSKIYA
+430 VDDIPKDSKIYT
-442 DMNYIQKHFNG
+442 DMKFIQEHFNG

-468 ILNGEMLSKCRKLQK
+468 ILNGEMLAKCKKLQK

-506 AIHDDDPRYYR
+506 AVHDDDPRYYR

-530 FPEAKSTSKSLIN
+530 FPESNSNSTTLIN

-564 ERMDEINEEIQEKA
+564 ERMVEINQEIQEKA
-578 KNIFSPDQYD
+578 KHIFSQDEYD

-596 IFLKGNAYLFDSLL
+596 IFLKGNDYLFDSLL

-635 IAIIPNFIPL
+635 IAIIPNFVPL
-645 IITAG
+645 VITAG
-650 MMGFLGLSLKPS
+650 MMGLLGLSLKPS

-705 EVGISMIYSALAVC
+705 EVGISMMYSALAVC

-749 TNLFLLPGLIYAFKD
+749 TNLFLLPALIYAFKD

-773 ESMIEITEEEE
+773 DSMIEISEEDDV
-784 TENENKL
+784 ENDRQIKE
-791 ESKL
+791 

>member
-12 KNRSLFVTIIL
+12 KNRPLFVTVIL
-23 SFTVLMGYFATKV
+23 SFTALMGYFATTV

-44 LVPIEDKD
+44 LVPSEDKD
-52 YKFYKAF
+52 FKFYKSF

-70 VCALNTEDLFD
+70 VCALETEDLFD

-88 AQTCDDLSELRGVIG
+88 AQTCDNLNKISGVKG
-103 IISPAHLFHLYVDS
+103 IISPSHLFHLYVDT
-117 LEYLKLKR
+117 LEYLRMKR
-125 LIPKGTISQKDLDYF
+125 LVPKGIISQKDLDSF
-140 NSEFQNLKFYNGL
+140 KSEFANLKFYDGL
-153 IYNPKTKVS
+153 IYNKKSKVS
-162 LVIITL
+162 LVLITL
-168 NSDVLNSPDRI
+168 DVGVLNSPERI
-179 SLIESIKKPLLE
+179 SLIESIRDPLFE
-191 FGERNDREIH
+191 FGERHNKEIH

-213 TYVKHEILIFTVL
+213 TYIKREILLFTAL
-226 AFLVTALLI
+226 AFIVTALLI
-235 LVLFRNFKTLFVSL
+235 LLLFRNFKTLFVSL

-255 VITMLGIQ
+255 VVTMLGIQ
-263 GLLGFKLNIL
+263 GILGFKLNIL
-273 TGLLPPLLVVVG
+273 SGLLPPLLVVVG

-353 INLIFFIN
+353 INLIFLIN

-374 PTIRQTKHLD
+374 PTIKQTKHLD
-384 NRRFGIFLN
+384 NRRFSSFLN
-393 WVTILINKRKRRIF
+393 WVTTLINKRKRRIF

-430 VDDMPKDSKIYA
+430 VDDIPKDSKIYT
-442 DMNYIQKHFNG
+442 DMKFIQEHFNG

-468 ILNGEMLSKCRKLQK
+468 ILNGEMLAKCKKLQK

-506 AIHDDDPRYYR
+506 AVHDDDPRYYR

-530 FPEAKSTSKSLIN
+530 FPESNSNSTTLIN

-564 ERMDEINEEIQEKA
+564 ERMDEINQEIQEKA
-578 KNIFSPDQYD
+578 KHIFSQDEYD

-596 IFLKGNAYLFDSLL
+596 IFLKGNDYLFDSLL

-635 IAIIPNFIPL
+635 IAIIPNFVPL
-645 IITAG
+645 VITAG
-650 MMGFLGLSLKPS
+650 MMGLLGLSLKPS

-705 EVGISMIYSALAVC
+705 EVGISMMYSALAVC

-749 TNLFLLPGLIYAFKD
+749 TNLFLLPALIYAFKD

-773 ESMIEITEEEE
+773 DSMIEISEEDDV
-784 TENENKL
+784 ENDRQIKE
-791 ESKL
+791 

>member
-12 KNRSLFVTIIL
+12 KNRPLFVTVIL
-23 SFTVLMGYFATKV
+23 SFTALMGYFATTV

-44 LVPIEDKD
+44 LVPTEDKD
-52 YKFYKAF
+52 FKFYKSF

-70 VCALNTEDLFD
+70 VCALETEDLFD

-88 AQTCDDLSELRGVIG
+88 AQICDNLNKISGVKG
-103 IISPAHLFHLYVDS
+103 IISPSHLFHLYVDT
-117 LEYLKLKR
+117 LEYLRMKR
-125 LIPKGTISQKDLDYF
+125 LVPTGIISQNDLDSF
-140 NSEFQNLKFYNGL
+140 KSEFANLKFYDGL
-153 IYNPKTKVS
+153 IYNKKSKVS
-162 LVIITL
+162 LILITL
-168 NSDVLNSPDRI
+168 DVGVLNSPERI
-179 SLIESIKKPLLE
+179 SLIENIRDPLFE
-191 FGERNDREIH
+191 FGERHKKEIH

-213 TYVKHEILIFTVL
+213 TYIKREILLFTAL
-226 AFLVTALLI
+226 AFIVTALLI
-235 LVLFRNFKTLFVSL
+235 LLLFRNFKTLLVSL

-255 VITMLGIQ
+255 VVTMLGIQ

-273 TGLLPPLLVVVG
+273 SGLLPPLLVVVG

-353 INLIFFIN
+353 INLIFLIN

-374 PTIRQTKHLD
+374 PTIKQTKHLD
-384 NRRFGIFLN
+384 NRRFSSFLN
-393 WVTILINKRKRRIF
+393 WVTLLINKRKRRIF

-415 LGLVFMFRLKPLAFM
+415 LGLVFMVRLKPLAFM
-430 VDDMPKDSKIYA
+430 VDDIPKDSKIYT
-442 DMNYIQKHFNG
+442 DMKFIQEHFNG

-468 ILNGEMLSKCRKLQK
+468 ILNGEMLAKCKKLQK

-506 AIHDDDPRYYR
+506 AVHDDDPRYYR

-530 FPEAKSTSKSLIN
+530 FPESNSNSTTLIN

-564 ERMDEINEEIQEKA
+564 ERMDEINQEIQEKA
-578 KNIFSPDQYD
+578 KHIFSQDEYD

-596 IFLKGNAYLFDSLL
+596 IFLKGNDYLFDSLL

-635 IAIIPNFIPL
+635 IAIIPNFVPL
-645 IITAG
+645 VITAG
-650 MMGFLGLSLKPS
+650 MMGLLGLSLKPS

-705 EVGISMIYSALAVC
+705 EVGISMMYSAMAVC

-749 TNLFLLPGLIYAFKD
+749 TNLFLLPALIYAFKD

-773 ESMIEITEEEE
+773 DSMIEISEEDDV
-784 TENENKL
+784 ENDRQIKE
-791 ESKL
+791 

>member
-12 KNRSLFVTIIL
+12 KNRPLFVTVIL
-23 SFTVLMGYFATKV
+23 SFTALMGYFATTV

-44 LVPIEDKD
+44 LVPTEDKD
-52 YKFYKAF
+52 FKFYKSF

-70 VCALNTEDLFD
+70 VCALETEDLFD

-88 AQTCDDLSELRGVIG
+88 AQTCDNLNKISGVKG
-103 IISPAHLFHLYVDS
+103 IISPSHLFHLYVDT
-117 LEYLKLKR
+117 LEYLRMKR
-125 LIPKGTISQKDLDYF
+125 LVPTGIISQNDLDSF
-140 NSEFQNLKFYNGL
+140 KSEFANLKFYDGL
-153 IYNPKTKVS
+153 IYNKKSKVS
-162 LVIITL
+162 LILITL
-168 NSDVLNSPDRI
+168 DVGVLNSPERI
-179 SLIESIKKPLLE
+179 SLIENIRDPLFE
-191 FGERNDREIH
+191 FGERHKKEIH

-213 TYVKHEILIFTVL
+213 TYIKREILLFTAL
-226 AFLVTALLI
+226 AFIVTALLI
-235 LVLFRNFKTLFVSL
+235 LLLFRNFKTLLVSL

-255 VITMLGIQ
+255 VVTMLGIQ
-263 GLLGFKLNIL
+263 GILGFKLNIL
-273 TGLLPPLLVVVG
+273 SGLLPPLLVVVG

-353 INLIFFIN
+353 INLIFLIN

-374 PTIRQTKHLD
+374 PTIKQTKHLD
-384 NRRFGIFLN
+384 NRRFSSFLN
-393 WVTILINKRKRRIF
+393 WVTLLINKRKRRIF

-415 LGLVFMFRLKPLAFM
+415 LGLVFMVRLKPLAFM
-430 VDDMPKDSKIYA
+430 VDDIPKDSKIYT
-442 DMNYIQKHFNG
+442 DMKFIQEHFNG

-468 ILNGEMLSKCRKLQK
+468 ILNGEMLAKCKKLQK

-506 AIHDDDPRYYR
+506 AVHDDDPRYYR

-530 FPEAKSTSKSLIN
+530 FPESNSNSTTLIN

-564 ERMDEINEEIQEKA
+564 ERMDEINQEIQEKA
-578 KNIFSPDQYD
+578 KHIFSQDEYD

-596 IFLKGNAYLFDSLL
+596 IFLKGNDYLFDSLL

-635 IAIIPNFIPL
+635 IAIIPNFVPL
-645 IITAG
+645 VITAG
-650 MMGFLGLSLKPS
+650 MMGLLGLSLKPS

-705 EVGISMIYSALAVC
+705 EVGISMMYSALAVC

-749 TNLFLLPGLIYAFKD
+749 TNLFLLPALIYAFKD

-773 ESMIEITEEEE
+773 DSMIEISEEDDV
-784 TENENKL
+784 ENDRQIKE
-791 ESKL
+791 